1 MGQPNQ
7 NPHRGYDGRGHHEHH
22 HHHSVDRPSP
32 MNFVWGLVLALLTFL
47 LVVICAL
54 SIHWI
59 MKLST
64 SDAPAD
70 PPSQEKPSEDD
81 PSDEQ
86 PKAPEMSASSLGQ
99 SWSLDHPTATLT
111 FVSSAALVDFERVT
125 VDGNALIPT
134 TDYTVTE
141 GSTAVTLHAQ
151 YLATLSEGIHTVE
164 IHSVGGSVSATFE
177 IKGKTPVVTP
187 PVPEDFLMMS
197 DDKTVTLNK
206 KASIDDV
213 GVYSNYA
220 IIVDL
225 DRNYVIAERLADDKM
240 YPASLTKIM
249 TLLVASEHLQVAD
262 MNQQVTMTAEVINYM
277 QSQNASGFGFQ
288 IGEKVQ
294 VIDLMYAIALESDGA
309 ASLQLA
315 IYVAGSEE
323 AFVQMMNEKA
333 QSLGLVQTHFENVTG
348 LHDPNHVSTC
358 REMASI
364 MAAAMANDQVKQLLS
379 AKEHKTATSLYPV
392 TFKSTYYYKSL
403 EGLPNTQPYKGNIVA
418 AKTGNTDEAGYCLAT
433 YMESKSGGRYVVITA
448 KANSRILYVDDY
460 MYLYDMYAQ

>member
-7 NPHRGYDGRGHHEHH
+7 NPQHGSDGRGHHYHP
-22 HHHSVDRPSP
+22 VDRPSP

-47 LVVICAL
+47 LIVICAL

-64 SDAPAD
+64 PDAPAT
-70 PPSQEKPSEDD
+70 PPEDNPS
-81 PSDEQ
+81 SEQ
-86 PKAPEMSASSLGQ
+86 PPIEQPQAPQMDPSSLGQ
-99 SWSLDHPTATLT
+99 SWSMDHPTATLT
-111 FVSSAALVDFERVT
+111 FKSNAAFAEFQSVS
-125 VDGNALIPT
+125 VDGNALTPT
-134 TDYTVTE
+134 TDYTVTD
-141 GSTAVTLHAQ
+141 GSTCVTLHAQ
-151 YLATLSEGIHTVE
+151 YLATLSVGIHT
-164 IHSVGGSVSATFE
+164 IDICSVNGTASATFE
-177 IKGKTPVVTP
+177 IKDKTPVVTP
-187 PVPEDFLMMS
+187 PTPQDFLMTS

-206 KASIDDV
+206 KATIDDE

-225 DRNYVIAERLADDKM
+225 DRNYVVAERLADDKM

-249 TLLVASEHLQVAD
+249 TLLVASEHLQMAD

-315 IYVAGSEE
+315 IYVAGSQE
-323 AFVQMMNEKA
+323 AFVQLMNEKA
-333 QSLGLVQTHFENVTG
+333 QSLGLVQTHFENVSG
-348 LHDPNHVSTC
+348 LHHPNHVSTC

-364 MAAAMANDQVKQLLS
+364 MAAAMANEQVKQLLS
-379 AKEHKTATSLYPV
+379 TKEHKTATSLYAV
-392 TFKSTYYYKSL
+392 TFKSTYYYKAL
-403 EGLPNTQPYKGNIVA
+403 DGLPNTQPYKGPIIA

-433 YMESKSGGRYVVITA
+433 YMESRSGGRYVVITA

-460 MYLYDMYAQ
+460 LHLYDMYAQ